1 MNNEILCGSACVK
14 YILESKGIKDYKLNK
29 RMWWA
34 TELSLSLKENGID
47 NKIYCFNSDLY
58 NDFITKEIDLKFDG
72 FKYLKMAFDNITEK
86 KLDIKELEIELK
98 ENEYIILCV
107 ESKAFNSDEVMS
119 GGHFVILN
127 KTYGGKVRIINPV
140 KDKYENIK
148 RTKEEIIKYCEN
160 FGFWRILIK
169 GA

>member
-58 NDFITKEIDLKFDG
+58 NDFITKEVDLKFDG

-86 KLDIKELEIELK
+86 KLDIKELELELK
-98 ENEYIILCV
+98 ENDYIILCV
-107 ESKAFNSDEVMS
+107 ESKVFNSDEVMS
-119 GGHFVILN
+119 GGHFIILN

-148 RTKEEIIKYCEN
+148 RTKEEVIKYCEN

-169 GA
+169 GD

>member
-107 ESKAFNSDEVMS
+107 ESKIFNSDEVMS
-119 GGHFVILN
+119 GGHFIILN

-148 RTKEEIIKYCEN
+148 RTKEEVIKYCEN

-169 GA
+169 GD

>member
-169 GA
+169 GD